1 MPSAPLV
8 RAVFGALVLAT
19 VAAFF
24 ITQRLKSS
32 APVVERVR
40 LQAHVSPNGDGRKDE
55 ATLRFDLPEPR
66 EVTVAIVDSSNEE
79 VRRLADERR
88 LGRGRHFLTWDGRTD
103 AGGVAA
109 EGLYR
114 ARVALPSEARA
125 VISARP
131 VLLDRTRPVPRIVS
145 VRPLPG
151 RGASIR
157 FSGRSASPP
166 LFRVYRTDS
175 GDPSEAVEVARFRA
189 EGDARTGRWDGLAD
203 GRPAPEGIYAFAVT
217 IRDPAGN
224 VGSAPER
231 LPPTP
236 GGAMEASGVSV
247 TRAAVR
253 GPLEPIA
260 AGAVATFAVRTPLD
274 RYRWSLTRVGAPRPI
289 ARGRTTGEP
298 LTVRL
303 PPRAPTGLYALR
315 VEATGDRAVF
325 PVAVRGRPGRRAGAR
340 RGLPLVVLP
349 TITWQGLNRVDD
361 DADGFADTLD
371 TAASVDLDRPFA
383 LGEAPSGY
391 REEVEPLM
399 AFLAAEEAKYELT
412 TDLALARGVGPT
424 LAGRT
429 GVVLPGAERWLP
441 QALLERLADYTR
453 GGGRLATFGA
463 DDLRRRIQLDGDR
476 LSDPAPIGPANV
488 LGERTRPVHIA
499 PAPLVV
505 TGDRIGL
512 FARTDGFIGLFSRFE
527 ETERLPAGARVVA
540 AGERERP
547 ALVAYRLGRG
557 LVVRVGARGFSRAL
571 VGTAADAEVA
581 SVTRS
586 LWTLLSR

>member
-1 MPSAPLV
+1 MPSSRLV

-40 LQAHVSPNGDGRKDE
+40 LQVHVSPNGDGRKDR
-55 ATLRFDLPEPR
+55 AALRFDLPEPR
-66 EVTVAIVDSSNEE
+66 EVTVAIVDSSNQE

-88 LGRGRHFLTWDGRTD
+88 LGRGRHFLSWDGRTD

-125 VISARP
+125 VVSPGP
-131 VLLDRTRPVPRIVS
+131 VLLDRTRPTPRIVS
-145 VRPLPG
+145 VRPIPG
-151 RGASIR
+151 RGASVR
-157 FSGRSASPP
+157 YSGRSASPP
-166 LFRVYRTDS
+166 LFRVYRTDR
-175 GDPSEAVEVARFRA
+175 GDLSEAVEVARFRA
-189 EGDARTGRWDGLAD
+189 ERTARSGRWDGLVN
-203 GRPAPEGIYAFAVT
+203 GRPAPEGTYAFAVT

-224 VGSAPER
+224 VGSAPEL

-236 GGAMEASGVSV
+236 DGAREHSGISV
-247 TRAAVR
+247 TRVALA
-253 GPLEPIA
+253 GPLEPLA
-260 AGAVATFAVRTPLD
+260 AGAAAAFSVRTPLD
-274 RYRWSLTRVGAPRPI
+274 RYRWSLTRVGAARPI
-289 ARGRTTGEP
+289 ALGRSTDE
-298 LTVRL
+298 RL
-303 PPRAPTGLYALR
+303 SVTLPRRAPTGLYALR
-315 VEATGDRAVF
+315 VEATGDSAVF
-325 PVAVRGRPGRRAGAR
+325 PVAVRGRSTGRGAR
-340 RGLPLVVLP
+340 RDRPLVVLP
-349 TITWQGLNRVDD
+349 TITWQGLNRIDD
-361 DADGFADTLD
+361 DGDGFADTLD
-371 TAASVDLDRPFA
+371 SAGSVGLDRPFA
-383 LGEAPSGY
+383 LGDAPSGY
-391 REEVEPLM
+391 REEVEPLL
-399 AFLAAEEAKYELT
+399 AFLAAEGMEYELT
-412 TDLALARGVGPT
+412 TDLALARGTGPT
-424 LAGRT
+424 LAGRH
-429 GVVLPGAERWLP
+429 GVVLAGDERWLP
-441 QALLERLADYTR
+441 QALLERLSRYTR

-463 DDLRRRIQLDGDR
+463 DDLRRRIELRDDQ
-476 LSDPAPIGPANV
+476 LSDPAPIGPANA
-488 LGERTRPVHIA
+488 LGERTRRLRIA

-527 ETERLPAGARVVA
+527 ETEKLPPGATVVA

-557 LVVRVGARGFSRAL
+557 LVVRVGVRGFSGAL
-571 VGTAADAEVA
+571 VGADADPEVA